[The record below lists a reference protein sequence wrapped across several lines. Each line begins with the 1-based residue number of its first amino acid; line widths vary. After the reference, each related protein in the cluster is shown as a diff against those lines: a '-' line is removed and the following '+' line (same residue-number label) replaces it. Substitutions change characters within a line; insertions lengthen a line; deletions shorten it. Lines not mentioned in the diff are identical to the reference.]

1 MTAAEERRFILW
13 RESDRRLL
21 VVSAILALALGIAI
35 TVFYIMFTTIEIDGP
50 SMSPTL
56 LDGDRILLTKGY
68 PDPAVGD
75 VLSVNVPDEYGRS
88 VRVIKRVV
96 AVGGDTVEVFGDRV
110 YVNGDLAPHG
120 YGEVPEHEDFYAPPL
135 QVPEDTVYVAG
146 DNRGVSYDSRI
157 VGPVPLSAVNGRVV
171 AIVFPLHRLG
181 AVD

>member
-1 MTAAEERRFILW
+1 MEERRFVLW
-13 RESDRRLL
+13 RESDRRFL
-21 VVSAILALALGIAI
+21 VAASVLAIALGVLIAI
-35 TVFYIMFTTIEIDGP
+35 FYVVFTTIRIDGP

-56 LDGDRILLTKGY
+56 LHGDRVLLTKGY
-68 PDPAVGD
+68 PDPGVGD
-75 VLSVNVPDEYGRS
+75 ILSLNVPDENGRS

-120 YGEVPEHEDFYAPPL
+120 YGEVHEHEEFYSPPL
-135 QVPEDTVYVAG
+135 EVPEDTVYVVG

-157 VGPVPLSAVNGRVV
+157 VGPVPISAINGRVV

-181 AVD
+181 AVE